1 MKNPFKKLS
10 SEISPSMLERGERQ
24 LTRVMTIVDV
34 LYGLMIFRAFL
45 LMPRPEVDHFTA
57 NEIVSVL
64 KTSYINYLVMAVG
77 MILILLY
84 WGQSHVIF
92 GNLKRTDSRLSIL
105 AILQAFFVL
114 LYLYFI
120 RLDIEMGGQTLV
132 LRLESISL
140 AIAGGIGVW
149 SWHHANKQG
158 LITETVTDLEKD
170 KTYLKLMPEPI
181 TSVLTLPFA
190 VFGPN
195 IWTISWLLMIPVS
208 FILKKVRKGM
218 KSQEGS

>member
-1 MKNPFKKLS
+1 MKNPLNRFIP
-10 SEISPSMLERGERQ
+10 EATPSQLERGERQ
-24 LTRVMTIVDV
+24 LTRVMTIIDV

-45 LMPRPEVDHFTA
+45 LMPNPEVDNFTA
-57 NEIVSVL
+57 SELVTVF
-64 KTSYINYLVMAVG
+64 KTSYLNYLVMTVG

-92 GNLKRTDSRLSIL
+92 GNLKRTDGNISVM

-120 RLDIEMGGQTLV
+120 RLDVEMGGQTLV

-140 AIAGGIGVW
+140 AIAGGMGVW
-149 SWHHANKQG
+149 AWHYANKQG
-158 LITETVTDLEKD
+158 LISDKVTALEKD

-181 TSVLTLPFA
+181 VSVLTIPFA
-190 VFGPN
+190 VFGPD
-195 IWTISWLLMIPVS
+195 IWTLSWLLMIPTSMV
-208 FILKKVRKGM
+208 LKRVRKNM
-218 KSQEGS
+218 KEKR

>member
-1 MKNPFKKLS
+1 MKNPLKRS
-10 SEISPSMLERGERQ
+10 RTEITPSQIERGERQ

-45 LMPRPEVDHFTA
+45 LMPRPEVDNFTA
-57 NEIVSVL
+57 DELVAVL
-64 KTSYINYLVMAVG
+64 KASYMNYLIMTVG

-120 RLDIEMGGQTLV
+120 RLDMEMGGQTLV
-132 LRLESISL
+132 LRLESLSL

-149 SWHHANKQG
+149 AWHHANKQN
-158 LITETVTDLEKD
+158 LISDKVTELEKD

-181 TSVLTLPFA
+181 TSILTFPFA
-190 VFGPN
+190 VFGPD

-208 FILKKVRKGM
+208 WILKKIRKNL
-218 KSQEGS
+218 KEKK